1 MLTTAP
7 STSSTSSAPQPRCI
21 HALHSDTCSTTI
33 SFTVWSGGGGSEQT
47 ADTSPSGCSGDSAS
61 SATCISDTPATCG
74 RESLVWRSTV
84 ASSRPPSVPLRV
96 VVVGGGGEWC
106 WSGEEPDRRGGTKPC
121 RASLVL
127 GKSTSARYTKAAIGR
142 LSLSLGRSQNI
153 SYRMLKKKTHI

>member
-96 VVVGGGGEWC
+96 VVVGGGGSGVGAEK
-106 WSGEEPDRRGGTKPC
+106 SRIGGEEQSRAVPALCWANPRLLDTQRLRSGAC
-121 RASLVL
+121 R
-127 GKSTSARYTKAAIGR
+127 
-142 LSLSLGRSQNI
+142 
-153 SYRMLKKKTHI
+153 YR